1 MDRVGSSE
9 PILVEPVLPARRI
22 IVQPKAGGRR
32 GGKIDMM
39 RQRKVS
45 DFHLSAASRQRGEEV
60 VTCYRTTNIVDERL
74 GDRQRK
80 HILPFGRG
88 GDPLHPARDT
98 IPFVP
103 KRVLLTVAVRR
114 R

>member
-1 MDRVGSSE
+1 MNRIGPPE
-9 PILVEPVLPARRI
+9 PILVEPVLPARRV
-22 IVQPKAGGRR
+22 IVQSKAGGRR
-32 GGKIDMM
+32 GGEIDMM

-45 DFHLSAASRQRGEEV
+45 DLHLSTASRQRGEEV
-60 VTCYRTTNIVDERL
+60 VTSCRTTNIVDERL
-74 GDRQRK
+74 SDRQRE

-103 KRVLLTVAVRR
+103 KRALLTVAVG
-114 R
+114 